1 MFNCNQALFM
11 ALRNSFLGFP
21 ENYLE
26 EAPWWSLY
34 FVVPQFSVAKI
45 FFSEISGIL
54 RIVNQ

>member
-1 MFNCNQALFM
+1 M